1 MAGDSAGGQ
10 EVGRVSIRVVPN
22 LDRFYRDLK
31 DRLEEI
37 EKSLK
42 AHIEVVPDMSGFR
55 EEVEARTRDLQDA
68 HVKIKADVDHSSFL
82 RARAETKG
90 FGGGGGFSV
99 GNSARELRA
108 VGDGADYAG
117 QQFLGLSRIGWIVT
131 AVFAA
136 AAPAI
141 GLVSGLL
148 AGLPSLLGAIAIP
161 AGAVVLGMDGIKKAL
176 DNAGVLSEKQGKK
189 GGKGKQTAGEQIKQL
204 QAQVSD
210 VFANGLTPVFSQ
222 LLTMM
227 PILTSGFVGMAQ
239 QLVGL
244 AKGFTDVVT
253 SAGGMAQIRTIF
265 GQIGN
270 FIGAGMPALQAF
282 TRTMLTLGADGA
294 KNLNLL
300 AAPLN
305 KFFVGFDEMIGRV
318 SKSGVLQSAFQGLSQ
333 TLGPLLNLFTKLFES
348 GLKAMG
354 QLGGPLGNLIDGL
367 GNAVIALMPALTSLS
382 SLIGNVF
389 GALGTQLAPIIT
401 ALTPAFTELAT
412 TLGTLLVSGLQT
424 LGPVLT
430 QIAQTLGTTMVT
442 ALAALQPMLPLIAQ
456 AFQQLGTAFSADFAQ
471 IIPQLAQG
479 FVQLTLAIMPL
490 LPQIISLATSGF
502 QILAPLLAQS
512 APLIQL
518 IVGGFTVMAG
528 QISSFVGRF
537 AELASGISQF
547 AQALPAAL
555 AAGKQAFVQFA
566 AESIATIVT
575 FVGEAVAAVSGL
587 GGKIA
592 AACSNF
598 GSVLVGAG
606 KALIEGLINGIT
618 SMIGSAVSAAKNLAG
633 QVAGAVK
640 GALGIH
646 SPSQVFHDL
655 GENTAE
661 GFQNGL
667 EGGFQGVLDSAKS
680 LAQQVSD
687 AVASGTAGPQLAKQV
702 KEQIQAIDIEK
713 QKLKVDSDSTSDK
726 GQKQAIKGQI
736 DQLNIAKSQ
745 LGLSKDQLKTGGDST
760 KAQMDALSI
769 QEQQLKA
776 EYDATS
782 DKGKRKDLKAQMD
795 ALKVQ
800 KDQLKLYQMQHPESK
815 GKDKKSDDMGQML
828 AGQLNKAVDVG
839 KNFAMANVKQFESD
853 IGISGNGALPQLA
866 DMGLNWMQSMLGNL
880 VTGAMGGGKGGGTQI
895 HVNSVDEAFAAKQ
908 NMDNKQAHQFAGR

>member
-618 SMIGSAVSAAKNLAG
+618 SMIGSAV
-633 QVAGAVK
+633 
-640 GALGIH
+640 
-646 SPSQVFHDL
+646 VFHGL
-655 GENTAE
+655 GQNTAQ

-667 EGGFQGVLDSAKS
+667 EGGFQGVLDSARNLS
-680 LAQQVSD
+680 QQVTD
-687 AVASGTAGPQLAKQV
+687 AVASGTAGPELAKQV

-713 QKLKVDSDSTSDK
+713 QQLKTESDSTSDK

-760 KAQMDALSI
+760 KAQMDQLSI
-769 QEQQLKA
+769 KEQQLKA

-815 GKDKKSDDMGQML
+815 DKKSDDMGQQL
-828 AGQLNKAVDVG
+828 AGVLNKSVDIG